1 MTLTPRE
8 VEEHLERGIGR
19 RAQYAVVPSG
29 VPTAALREAA
39 PARDAARASL
49 GLGPDAFVI
58 AGVGRLVPIKGF
70 DLLVSALA
78 EIAGVVPDAHVL
90 LIGDGEERAALESH
104 AAALGVAARLHI
116 TGATTEVIDAL
127 AAADVLAAPSRNEG
141 MGRVLVEAMALGL
154 PVVGTTVGGIPD
166 VIVDE
171 CGRLVP
177 PDDASALA
185 AALTEIGTDPAL
197 RDKLGDA
204 ARPRAEA
211 FSTDVAAGAMRAI
224 YDRLVRAK
232 GLGVTGRA
240 LVFGL
245 LLALALPGPAA
256 ALERVRGV
264 VHVHSDITTGDF
276 SLEGLVGLADRQ
288 GIGALLLAENYRLRV
303 EYGLPPFRALTRVVR
318 QERSLDGHVE
328 QYLRRV
334 AEAQARLPHV
344 LLIPGV
350 EVVPHYYWTGSPIAL
365 DMTVHD
371 TQKNLLV
378 FGVTEPQ
385 ALRALP
391 VVGNP
396 AAGVYGWQSLFDALP
411 VLLLIPGVVLLARR
425 RPVRQRLGRGAVV
438 IVHRRAWLPGLVLSA
453 VGLVALIRGWPFVT
467 DPHPTTYAAGL
478 APYQD
483 LIDRVEQGGGAVVWS
498 LPEAVD
504 RGEQHVGPVR
514 VSWLTEPYADDLL
527 RTFRYSAFGAVYEDT
542 TTFEQPGRGW
552 DRLLSEYAPGRAD
565 ATGLGSRRV
574 GLPRAERGQADR
586 PAADGVPR
594 AREVGGRRARRASA
608 GADVRRPAHARARVR
623 RRRVR
628 GQRGRDH
635 RHRGRDAAGAGR
647 HSDRAARRRG
657 GQ

>member
-1 MTLTPRE
+1 MIRVDHVITRLTMGGSSENTVLTIADLARAGYPSTLVLGPESEPPVMDDARRRGCEIVQIATLGREVHPLRDLAAVGQLWRRFRRVRPHIVHTHTSKAGFVGRLAARLAGVPVIIHQPHGHIFYGYWGAHKTALFVMLERLAARWTDTIVTLTTRE

-90 LIGDGEERAALESH
+90 LIGDGEERAALENH

-197 RDKLGDA
+197 RDKLGAA

-232 GLGVTGRA
+232 GLA
-240 LVFGL
+240 
-245 LLALALPGPAA
+245 
-256 ALERVRGV
+256 
-264 VHVHSDITTGDF
+264 
-276 SLEGLVGLADRQ
+276 
-288 GIGALLLAENYRLRV
+288 
-303 EYGLPPFRALTRVVR
+303 
-318 QERSLDGHVE
+318 
-328 QYLRRV
+328 
-334 AEAQARLPHV
+334 
-344 LLIPGV
+344 
-350 EVVPHYYWTGSPIAL
+350 
-365 DMTVHD
+365 
-371 TQKNLLV
+371 
-378 FGVTEPQ
+378 
-385 ALRALP
+385 
-391 VVGNP
+391 
-396 AAGVYGWQSLFDALP
+396 
-411 VLLLIPGVVLLARR
+411 
-425 RPVRQRLGRGAVV
+425 
-438 IVHRRAWLPGLVLSA
+438 
-453 VGLVALIRGWPFVT
+453 
-467 DPHPTTYAAGL
+467 
-478 APYQD
+478 
-483 LIDRVEQGGGAVVWS
+483 
-498 LPEAVD
+498 
-504 RGEQHVGPVR
+504 
-514 VSWLTEPYADDLL
+514 
-527 RTFRYSAFGAVYEDT
+527 
-542 TTFEQPGRGW
+542 
-552 DRLLSEYAPGRAD
+552 
-565 ATGLGSRRV
+565 
-574 GLPRAERGQADR
+574 
-586 PAADGVPR
+586 
-594 AREVGGRRARRASA
+594 
-608 GADVRRPAHARARVR
+608 
-623 RRRVR
+623 
-628 GQRGRDH
+628 
-635 RHRGRDAAGAGR
+635 
-647 HSDRAARRRG
+647 
-657 GQ
+657 